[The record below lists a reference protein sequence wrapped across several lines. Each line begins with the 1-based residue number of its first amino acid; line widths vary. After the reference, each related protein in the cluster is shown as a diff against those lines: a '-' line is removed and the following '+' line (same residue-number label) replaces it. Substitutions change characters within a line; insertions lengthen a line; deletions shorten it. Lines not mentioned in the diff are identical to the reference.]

1 MKKSLL
7 NIPLTLLLVL
17 PLYTHAE
24 VASTTKTANTEERA
38 SSTEQTPKNSP
49 DQDFTLCQQQAIE
62 ARDTEIATSRSL
74 YNTAMASALT
84 DRKNKEKAAVA
95 ITDKDTKKTAIKTSV
110 DTYKNLVKKAQN
122 DLTDARKVAWQTFE
136 DNIEKCHEI
145 QDSATQD
152 TVSSEQTPTSATKEQ
167 IVPIGTSFK
176 KENKESS
183 SDEGSSFKNVFKAL
197 KSLFD

>member
-1 MKKSLL
+1 MKNNFLKTSLSLL
-7 NIPLTLLLVL
+7 LML
-17 PLYTHAE
+17 PLYTHAD
-24 VASTTKTANTEERA
+24 VSSTTLATSTKEVA
-38 SSTEQTPKNSP
+38 SSTEQTKNSP

-62 ARDTEIATSRSL
+62 TRDNDIAASRSL

-95 ITDKDTKKTAIKTSV
+95 ITDKDTKKAAIKTSV

-136 DNIEKCHEI
+136 DNIQKCHDI

-152 TVSSEQTPTSATKEQ
+152 IVSSEQNSTETTKEQ
-167 IVPIGTSFK
+167 VEMPGASFK
-176 KENKESS
+176 KESKDT
-183 SDEGSSFKNVFKAL
+183 SDEGSSFKNVFKAI

>member
-7 NIPLTLLLVL
+7 NIPLALLLVL
-17 PLYTHAE
+17 PLYTHAD
-24 VASTTKTANTEERA
+24 VASTTRATSTEEHA
-38 SSTEQTPKNSP
+38 SSTEEMRKNSP

-62 ARDTEIATSRSL
+62 ARDTEIAASRSL
-74 YNTAMASALT
+74 YNTAMAGALT

-95 ITDKDTKKTAIKTSV
+95 ITDKDAKKAAIKTSV

-136 DNIEKCHEI
+136 DNIEKCHDI

-152 TVSSEQTPTSATKEQ
+152 TISSEQPSVETTKEQ
-167 IVPIGTSFK
+167 VTPAGTSFK
-176 KENKESS
+176 KESKDT